1 MSGNQ
6 LGEFLRA
13 RRSLLQPDDVGLA
26 ATRARRVAGLRREE
40 VAVLAGVSA
49 DYYARLEQ
57 GRERHPSGQV
67 IDAIARALRLED
79 DAHRHAYRL
88 AGLTPKTEQRPGPP
102 DQDRVDPGLMRLMD
116 ALPTAVAYIVNRRL
130 DILASNA
137 LADALLA
144 PLADRHSMVRTLFRD
159 PSARELFAD
168 WHAVARDTVEAL
180 RLAAGHDQHD
190 PDINT
195 LVVELLAESTE
206 FAALW
211 RDHRVSGL
219 GSKTKV
225 FNHPDVGRITLA
237 YQAFEVQGTPGQY
250 LLAGTAESGSA
261 DADSLALLG
270 SRHTGGRSRQRP
282 TTRPTTTKT
291 VPGAEAAPVDPDS
304 ASFDS
309 RPA

>member
-1 MSGNQ
+1 MSGNH

-13 RRSLLQPDDVGLA
+13 RRSLLHPHDVGLT
-26 ATRARRVAGLRREE
+26 ATGARRVAGLRREE
-40 VAVLAGVSA
+40 VAVLADVSA

-88 AGLTPKTEQRPGPP
+88 AGLTPKTEPRPGPP
-102 DQDRVDPGLMRLMD
+102 DQGRVDPGLMRLMD

-159 PSARELFAD
+159 SAARELFAD

-180 RLAAGHDQHD
+180 RLAAGHDRHD
-190 PDINT
+190 PEINT
-195 LVVELLAESTE
+195 LVVELLAESEE
-206 FAALW
+206 FATLW

-219 GSKTKV
+219 GRKTKV

-250 LLAGTAESGSA
+250 LLAGTAEPGSA

-270 SRHTGGRSRQRP
+270 SLHTGGRQRQRP
-282 TTRPTTTKT
+282 TTRPTTT
-291 VPGAEAAPVDPDS
+291 
-304 ASFDS
+304 
-309 RPA
+309 